1 MNYKFKT
8 KPYKHQLT
16 ALEKSWNKENF
27 AYFMEMGTGKTKVL
41 IDNLAMLY
49 DKGKID
55 GALIIAPKG
64 VVKTWYEQELPTHL
78 PNHIENVTVLWQPNI
93 TKTQREKLESL
104 FEIET
109 AFHILIMNVES
120 LSTDKGVKF
129 ASKFIN
135 SHKTLMAIDESTTIK
150 TPTAKRTKNIIDIG
164 KLAKYRRIMTGSPIT
179 KNPLDL
185 YTQCEFLDPWLLDF
199 SSYYAFRNRYAEMKT
214 MHIHG
219 RSIQVVDKFQN
230 LGELSET
237 VKQFSYRVLKED
249 CLDLPD
255 KIFIKRHVSLTPDQ
269 KKIYEQMKKAAM
281 AMLNG
286 KMTTTMTVL
295 TQLMRLHQI
304 TCGHFIADD
313 GSTQSVDSNR
323 LNELMNILEET
334 EGKAI
339 IWANY
344 QLSVGE
350 IIQRIIKEYGPGSVV
365 HYYGKTLPEQRDY
378 AIDAFQKGKARFF
391 VGTPATGGYG
401 LTPQED
407 RQDFIR
413 KFQNDPKCRFL
424 IGTPQTGGYGITL
437 TQANTVIYY
446 SNSYD
451 LEKRLQSED
460 RAHRIGQKKP
470 VTYVDLIAED
480 TVDEKIVKAL
490 RDKINIASEVMG
502 EELKDWI

>member
-1 MNYKFKT
+1 MKYKFKT
-8 KPYKHQLT
+8 KPYKHQMT

-41 IDNLAMLY
+41 IDNMSMLY

-55 GALIIAPKG
+55 GALIVAPKG

-78 PNHIENVTVLWQPNI
+78 PNHIENVTVLWQSNI
-93 TKTQREKLESL
+93 TKKQQEKLESL

-109 AFHILIMNVES
+109 ALHILIMNVEAF
-120 LSTDKGVKF
+120 STEKGVKF
-129 ASKFIN
+129 ASKFLS

-150 TPTAKRTKNIIDIG
+150 TPTAKRTKNIIDLG
-164 KLAKYRRIMTGSPIT
+164 KHAKYRRILTGSPIT

-185 YTQCEFLDPWLLDF
+185 YTQCEFLDPYLLDF
-199 SSYYAFRNRYAEMKT
+199 ASYYSFRNRYAEMKT
-214 MHIHG
+214 MHLRG
-219 RSIQVVDKFQN
+219 RSIQVVSEFKN
-230 LGELSET
+230 LGELSDT
-237 VKQFSYRVLKED
+237 VKTFSERVLKED
-249 CLDLPD
+249 CLDLPP
-255 KIFIKRHVSLTPDQ
+255 KVFMKRYVTLTADQ
-269 KKIYEQMKKAAM
+269 KKLYNQMKEQALAI
-281 AMLNG
+281 LNG

-304 TCGHFIADD
+304 TCGHFTADD
-313 GSTQSVDSNR
+313 GSTQAVDSNR
-323 LNELMNILEET
+323 LNELMSVLEET

-350 IIQRIIKEYGPGSVV
+350 IIQRIIKEYGEDSYV
-365 HYYGKTLPEQRDY
+365 HYYG
-378 AIDAFQKGKARFF
+378 
-391 VGTPATGGYG
+391 
-401 LTPQED
+401 LTSQED
-407 RQDFIR
+407 RQNNIR
-413 KFQNDPKCRFL
+413 KFQNDPNCRFI

-437 TQANTVIYY
+437 TQAHTVIYY

-460 RAHRIGQKKP
+460 RAHRIGQKKT
-470 VTYVDLIAED
+470 VTYIDLICED

-502 EELKDWI
+502 EELKNWI

>member
-1 MNYKFKT
+1 MDYKFKT
-8 KPYKHQLT
+8 KPYAHQLT
-16 ALEKSWNKENF
+16 ALEKSWNKENY

-41 IDNLAMLY
+41 IDNVAMLY

-55 GALIIAPKG
+55 GALIVAPKG

-78 PNHIENVTVLWQPNI
+78 PDHIENVSVLWQPNI
-93 TKTQREKLESL
+93 TKGQQEKLESL

-109 AFHILIMNVES
+109 ALHILVMNVEA

-129 ASKFIN
+129 ATKFIN
-135 SHKTLMAIDESTTIK
+135 SHKAMMAIDESTTIK
-150 TPTAKRTKNIIDIG
+150 TPTAKRTKNIIGIG
-164 KLAKYRRIMTGSPIT
+164 QNAKYKRIMTGSPIT

-214 MHIHG
+214 MHVHG

-230 LGELSET
+230 LSELSDT

-249 CLDLPD
+249 CLDLPP
-255 KIFIKRHVSLTPDQ
+255 KVFIKRHVTLTPEQ
-269 KKIYEQMKKAAM
+269 KKVYEQMKEQAIAH
-281 AMLNG
+281 LNG
-286 KMTTTMTVL
+286 KVTTTMTVL

-304 TCGHFIADD
+304 TCGYVAADD
-313 GSTQSVDSNR
+313 GTTQQVESNR
-323 LNELMNILEET
+323 LNELMSVLEDT
-334 EGKAI
+334 DGKVI

-344 QLSVGE
+344 QMSVSE
-350 IIQRIIKEYGPGSVV
+350 IMQALTKKYGANSFV
-365 HYYGKTLPEQRDY
+365 HY
-378 AIDAFQKGKARFF
+378 
-391 VGTPATGGYG
+391 YG

-407 RQDFIR
+407 RQDYIR
-413 KFQNDPKCRFL
+413 KFQNDPECRFI

-446 SNSYD
+446 SNGYD

-460 RAHRIGQKKP
+460 RAHRIGQKKT
-470 VTYVDLIAED
+470 VTYIDLIAED
-480 TVDEKIVKAL
+480 TIDEKIVEAL
-490 RDKINIASEVMG
+490 RKKINIASEVMG
-502 EELKDWI
+502 EELKEWI